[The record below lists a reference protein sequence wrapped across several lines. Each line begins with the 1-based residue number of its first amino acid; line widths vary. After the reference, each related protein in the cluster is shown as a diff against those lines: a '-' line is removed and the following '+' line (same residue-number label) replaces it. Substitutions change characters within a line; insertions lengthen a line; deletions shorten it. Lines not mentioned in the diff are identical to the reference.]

1 MDKLVDSIICSVK
14 TGSSHGFILTS
25 NVHDIVLPN
34 NSNGP
39 ILGFRDRLCRDLSAT
54 NRIVYCYM
62 LSRGYATY
70 VKGAPYNQSDPEHR
84 KIGEAI
90 TDAIGV
96 SDTPSSLREDQDPNV
111 VSSSGRSI
119 KPKAWAQSAPTLQ
132 YNVLNLLENFEKLL
146 YTQCNLEK
154 LGIAGTALV
163 IENADYL
170 APREGSTSIPVN
182 QRIIN
187 ETLMRWGYDRL
198 IRKAG
203 NIIVLLASE
212 KGALAPD
219 LTSPKSGYEL
229 FQVPFPDLESRKT
242 LLSRV
247 PGLDQKTCQDLASQ
261 SNGLRLA
268 DIEKLSGLYSAE
280 LDSDHIKEKKREVL
294 EGLCRGVVE
303 LVEPRFDLSDSN
315 AQPKVTD
322 YLRKVAGLIRRDH
335 SVPSEDKCAFI
346 PKGLLFVGPPG
357 NGKSHLTTAFA
368 KQCGMTMVRF
378 KNMRSMWV
386 GETERNLENALEI
399 LPTLKPVVV
408 FVDEIDQMLSAR
420 DMTGQASS
428 HEVEQH
434 VLARLL
440 EFMGNDRYRGEI
452 LWIGATNRPDMLDA
466 AMLRRF
472 DRVIPFMNPTLQQIE
487 GLVADLAKV
496 LGLSLSGGSDKWET
510 VYKLIESKNLSCDS
524 IQKTVRHASELV
536 ALVEQNNGKTIAPSD
551 VMNAVL
557 DYIPNHDPRK
567 YLFMCLHS
575 LAAISFVSDIPW
587 TEKSS
592 VPGELQEFLEY
603 DQQNKIIGVCREKIE
618 DRLPRLI

>member
-1 MDKLVDSIICSVK
+1 MQSIVDSVLGCVRN
-14 TGSSHGFILTS
+14 GSSHAFIVTS
-25 NVHDIVLPN
+25 NVHDVVLPDD
-34 NSNGP
+34 P
-39 ILGFRDRLCRDLSAT
+39 TKPVLGFRDKLCRELSAPD
-54 NRIVYCYM
+54 RIIYCYT

-70 VKGAPYNQSDPEHR
+70 IKGSPYNDKDPDHSR
-84 KIGEAI
+84 IGQAI
-90 TDAIGV
+90 E
-96 SDTPSSLREDQDPNV
+96 RE
-111 VSSSGRSI
+111 SSSGVSGSQGLR
-119 KPKAWAQSAPTLQ
+119 PVAWSQVPPQTDHDILITLQ
-132 YNVLNLLENFEKLL
+132 MFENLL
-146 YTQCNLEK
+146 YTRCDQLTD
-154 LGIAGTALV
+154 LGISGAGLV

-170 APREGSTSIPVN
+170 APRVQTDTGDMD

-187 ETLMRWGYDRL
+187 ETLLRWGYDRL

-203 NIIVLLASE
+203 NFVVLLAAE
-212 KGALAPD
+212 RGAITQD
-219 LTSPKSGYEL
+219 LVSPHSGYEL
-229 FQVPFPDLESRKT
+229 MHAPFPEVEPRKE

-247 PGLDQKTCQDLASQ
+247 LQMTPDNCADLAAQ

-268 DIEKLSGLYSAE
+268 DLEKLATLRGTE
-280 LDSDHIKEKKREVL
+280 LTPEDVKAKKHEVL

-303 LVEPRFDLSDSN
+303 LVEPRFDLADSN
-315 AQPKVTD
+315 AQPKVTS
-322 YLRKVAGLIRRDH
+322 YLSAVAELIRRDQDL
-335 SVPSEDKCAFI
+335 PPADKCAFI

-368 KQCGMTMVRF
+368 KQSGMTMVRF

-386 GETERNLENALEI
+386 GETERNLENVLEI

-420 DMTGQASS
+420 DMTGQAAS

-452 LWIGATNRPDMLDA
+452 LWIGATNRPDLLDA

-472 DRVIPFMNPTLQQIE
+472 DRVVPFMNPDLGQIK
-487 GLVADLAKV
+487 GLVDDLAKV
-496 LGLSLSGGSDKWET
+496 LGLTLYGGADDWHD
-510 VYKLIESKNLSCDS
+510 VYRMMEDKNLSCDS
-524 IQKTVRHASELV
+524 IQKTIRHASELV
-536 ALVEQNNGKTIAPSD
+536 ALHKKNNGKTISPDD
-551 VMNAVL
+551 VSMAVH

-587 TEKSS
+587 AKKDD
-592 VPGELQEFLEY
+592 VPVDLREFVTY
-603 DQQNKIIGVCREKIE
+603 DDNDQIIGVDRRSIE
-618 DRLPRLI
+618 DRLPGILR